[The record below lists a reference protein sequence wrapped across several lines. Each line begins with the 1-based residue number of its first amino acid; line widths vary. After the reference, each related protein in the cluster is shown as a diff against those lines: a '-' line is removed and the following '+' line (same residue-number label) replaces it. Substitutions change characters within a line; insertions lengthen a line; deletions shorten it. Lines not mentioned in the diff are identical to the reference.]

1 MDSALKQR
9 LLGAAVLIALAII
22 FVPMFLSNTP
32 PKQDNSTQNLNIP
45 PAPERNFETRNLA
58 VETPSGA
65 APSPQPFAPPP
76 SASVPAAASSASG
89 SSKVADSNRLATVTT
104 GAPPTFEAPDT
115 TAGAK
120 PATSPSA
127 AATSK
132 PAVAAPTPPPAPS
145 AETDGRFLVNLGVY
159 ADAGHANALVDK
171 VKKLGYPAF
180 AETTDFQGKPAQRV
194 RVGPYAD
201 RGAAES
207 VRLKIKQADAKVPS
221 SIVEAADATP
231 VTPTSAPAA
240 FKPTAAAAPAPAA
253 APAAPAP
260 NLPANRAGGY
270 AVQLGAF
277 KSEAEANKLRDRLR
291 AGGVASF
298 IDKSGDGDQALWKV
312 RAGPYADRG
321 GADSALA
328 TIKQKFQ
335 ITGLVKTLP

>member
-58 VETPSGA
+58 VDTPSGA
-65 APSPQPFAPPP
+65 TPTPQAVSPPASANAPATGSTTTP
-76 SASVPAAASSASG
+76 G

-104 GAPPTFEAPDT
+104 GAPPTFEASDDSAGSKPVSP
-115 TAGAK
+115 AGAL
-120 PATSPSA
+120 P
-127 AATSK
+127 K
-132 PAVAAPTPPPAPS
+132 PAVATATPAPTPPPAP
-145 AETDGRFLVNLGVY
+145 AAQADGRFLVNLGIY
-159 ADAGHANALVDK
+159 SDAGHANALVDK

-180 AETTDFQGKPAQRV
+180 AENTDFQGKSAQRV

-201 RGAAES
+201 RAAAEG

-221 SIVEAADATP
+221 SIVEATDTTP
-231 VTPTSAPAA
+231 VTPAPAA
-240 FKPTAAAAPAPAA
+240 TKPAAAAAA
-253 APAAPAP
+253 ATSAAPTPTP

-291 AGGVASF
+291 VGGVASF
-298 IDKSGDGDQALWKV
+298 VDKSGDGDQALWKV

-321 GADSALA
+321 GADTALA
-328 TIKQKFQ
+328 SIKQKFQ